1 MREADVGALRERLAE
16 LADTFSAKAP
26 SKQALTVWTQVL
38 KDFPIE
44 TICDAFTTWAK
55 TKTKMPAPADIAGIC
70 AARLSDRIE
79 SEASAR
85 KGEYARGSARILADP
100 RVARMHLERCLTILK
115 GGKSEWPSET
125 CLPVG
130 TFTNAEVRAMEEE
143 ALREWR
149 AEREAVALQD
159 DPL

>member
-1 MREADVGALRERLAE
+1 MQRADVQTLSERLAE
-16 LADTFSAKAP
+16 LAETFSAKAP

-38 KDFPIE
+38 KDVPIE

-55 TKTKMPAPADIAGIC
+55 TKTRMPAPADIAGIC
-70 AARLSDRIE
+70 AQRLSDRIE

-100 RVARMHLERCLTILK
+100 RVARMHLGRCLSILR
-115 GGKSEWPSET
+115 GPD
-125 CLPVG
+125 
-130 TFTNAEVRAMEEE
+130 AELAEE
-143 ALREWR
+143 RR
-149 AEREAVALQD
+149 CMALQD